1 MPLSS
6 VQTQFQHIR
15 SHYPVLEEATYF
27 NTCSSGL
34 FSKEVLAF
42 RRRLD
47 EDYMVSGSNF
57 RAGVYESIR
66 TIKATIAQAF
76 GAAADRTALIPS
88 CSHGLNLVLEGLAA
102 GQRVL
107 HLKED
112 YPSIVWPFESR
123 DFICQAI
130 EQGAY
135 TEKELSVHIRKHQID
150 ILAISAV
157 QYSNGAIIA
166 PANFRALKA
175 EFPDLLIVVDGTQF
189 LGTAPLNFTESGIDV
204 FAASAFKWLC
214 AGYGNGVLFL
224 SERMEGILQTK
235 VHGYNTYKN
244 PRKEGRPT
252 LGEYFEPGHQD
263 LLAFKTLAF
272 QIEKLAKLGFDQIQ
286 AKIHSLKSLARQRIA
301 AETDFAIRTP
311 LNPHLESGILS
322 IEAPKALVAYLNQ
335 NGIVCSYN
343 RGLRLGIHF
352 YNNEDDIERLI
363 SLLKAFS
370 KT

>member
-6 VQTQFQHIR
+6 VQANLQNIR
-15 SHYPVLEEATYF
+15 IHYPALEQGSYF

-42 RRRLD
+42 RRQLD
-47 EDYMVSGSNF
+47 EDYMASGSNF
-57 RAGVYESIR
+57 RAGVYENIWA
-66 TIKATIAQAF
+66 IKETIAQAF
-76 GAAADRTALIPS
+76 GAVAERTALIPS
-88 CSHGLNLVLEGLAA
+88 CSHGLNLVLECLAA

-107 HLKED
+107 YLKED

-130 EQGAY
+130 DEGVY
-135 TEKELSVHIRKHQID
+135 HEKELSVYIRKHQID

-166 PANFRALKA
+166 PANFRTLKA

-189 LGTAPLNFTESGIDV
+189 LGTAPFNFTESGIDV

-224 SERMEGILQTK
+224 SERMERILQSK
-235 VHGYNTYKN
+235 VQGYNTYKN
-244 PRKEGRPT
+244 PRKEGQPT
-252 LGEYFEPGHQD
+252 LGECFEPGHQD

-272 QIEKLAKLGFDQIQ
+272 QVEKLAELGFDQIQ
-286 AKIHSLKSLARQRIA
+286 TKIYSLKSLARQRIA

-335 NGIVCSYN
+335 NSIVCSYN

-352 YNNEDDIERLI
+352 YNNEEDMERLI
-363 SLLKAFS
+363 SLLKAFNNL
-370 KT
+370 

>member
-1 MPLSS
+1 MSRS
-6 VQTQFQHIR
+6 TVQANLQNIR
-15 SHYPVLEEATYF
+15 IHYPALEQGTYF

-42 RRRLD
+42 RRQLD
-47 EDYMVSGSNF
+47 EDYMAKGSHF
-57 RAGVYESIR
+57 RAGVYASIR
-66 TIKATIAQAF
+66 AIKATMAQAF

-88 CSHGLNLVLEGLAA
+88 CSHGLNLVLESLAA

-130 EQGAY
+130 EEGAY
-135 TEKELSVHIRKHQID
+135 TEKELSAHIRKHQID

-189 LGTAPLNFTESGIDV
+189 LGTAPFNFTESGIDV

-224 SERMEGILQTK
+224 SERMEGILQSR
-235 VHGYNTYKN
+235 VQGYNTYKN
-244 PRKEGRPT
+244 PRKEGQPT
-252 LGEYFEPGHQD
+252 LGESFEPGHQD

-272 QIEKLAKLGFDQIQ
+272 QVEKLAGLGFDQIQ
-286 AKIHSLKSLARQRIA
+286 AQIHSLKTLARQRIET
-301 AETDFAIRTP
+301 ETDFVIRTP

-322 IEAPKALVAYLNQ
+322 IEAPKTLVAYLNQ

-352 YNNEDDIERLI
+352 YNNEEDIERLLD
-363 SLLKAFS
+363 LLKSFDA
-370 KT
+370 